1 MDHFL
6 IPKGAEHIEVP
17 YICHQTFDGAYDDYP
32 ERQGWTEHE
41 LKGDA
46 EFGSRP
52 PQQIAAFF
60 QNYLFFGIL
69 TEVFRIVGV
78 KWDINDFIIKRRAE
92 QFVSTAALPTIIK
105 EWSDQAEVLTKVDK
119 QNALHAIYLLMGG
132 LHWEFVNKRFNH
144 FSDYIK
150 SSGAT
155 VCQWPV
161 IALSISALGWTFEFA
176 AHKIYGA
183 TRPPG
188 DGPEKWGSVTVL
200 ETRMLEAGW
209 SPGEIANYARQFC
222 IDGLYYFGSLE
233 SPRKHQ
239 HCQNCLDP
247 KCARKRLTDDGYVTQ
262 HAKGC
267 AKDCQIL
274 DVSDEALE
282 IVRNGKTPLVTW
294 KDSKL
299 TVLES
304 DLTDVYLAISH
315 VYV

>member
-17 YICHQTFDGAYDDYP
+17 YICHETFDGAYDDYP

-46 EFGSRP
+46 EFGSKP

-69 TEVFRIVGV
+69 TEVFRIAGSEMGYQRLYHRAPRGTVRQYSRSSNYYQGV
-78 KWDINDFIIKRRAE
+78 ERPE
-92 QFVSTAALPTIIK
+92 ALT
-105 EWSDQAEVLTKVDK
+105 TVDK
-119 QNALHAIYLLMGG
+119 QDALHAIYLRMGG

-144 FSDYIK
+144 FSDYIE

-155 VCQWPV
+155 VCEWPV
-161 IALSISALGWTFEFA
+161 IALSISALGWTFEVA

-183 TRPPG
+183 TKPSG
-188 DGPEKWGSVTVL
+188 DGPEKWGSVSVL

-209 SPGEIANYARQFC
+209 SRGEIANYARQFC

-247 KCARKRLTDDGYVTQ
+247 KCIRKRLTDGGYVTE

-267 AKDCQIL
+267 AEDCQIW
-274 DVSDEALE
+274 DVSDETLE

-304 DLTDVYLAISH
+304 DLTNVYLAISH